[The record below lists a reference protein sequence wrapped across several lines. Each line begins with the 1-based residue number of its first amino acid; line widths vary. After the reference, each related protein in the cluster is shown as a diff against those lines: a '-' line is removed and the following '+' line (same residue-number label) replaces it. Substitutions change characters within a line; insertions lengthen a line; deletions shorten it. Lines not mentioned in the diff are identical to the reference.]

1 MTSPIIHRAHLRQKN
16 PGDHQWNDSSEGQMK
31 FARFVEKQIYYST
44 VYSVSPTEGLGHGF
58 AVEIGSEV

>member
-1 MTSPIIHRAHLRQKN
+1 
-16 PGDHQWNDSSEGQMK
+16 MK